1 MLTGEIRIDGFFLF
15 LGLLIVKLVGRSVV
29 CCIFASFLDIF
40 ILGGLCGIMLLFID
54 CVRMFYVQIMI
65 SMIRNTV

>member
-1 MLTGEIRIDGFFLF
+1 MWTKEIGIDEFFLF

-29 CCIFASFLDIF
+29 CCIFANFLDIL
-40 ILGGLCGIMLLFID
+40 ILGGLCGIKLLFID
-54 CVRMFYVQIMI
+54 CVRIFYVRIMI